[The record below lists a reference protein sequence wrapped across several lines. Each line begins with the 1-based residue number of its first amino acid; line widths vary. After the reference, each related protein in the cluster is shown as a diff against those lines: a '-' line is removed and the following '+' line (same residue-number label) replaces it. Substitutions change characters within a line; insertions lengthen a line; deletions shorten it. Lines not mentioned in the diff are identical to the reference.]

1 MTSEPKSRA
10 KAEGKTATKLPQLG
24 AMSEVAND
32 ALDAQE
38 CPSPTVEMQRCLS
51 TGFAPAKDY
60 VVVVE
65 GRQWKTPGLEAL
77 PGSLEEAMPGLIAN
91 SFEVECVRRHD
102 TKLLGF
108 DLFYHQRLQLV
119 EVSKVHKEGCIATW
133 NMANP
138 LAKVRRGC
146 FILRANNV
154 DFRPKAAQDVTTA
167 FAPHHR
173 MTLLMSAPPPHHG

>member
-1 MTSEPKSRA
+1 MTSEQQSEA
-10 KAEGKTATKLPQLG
+10 QAESSAATKLPHLG
-24 AMSEVAND
+24 VLSQVANE

-38 CPSPTVEMQRCLS
+38 CPSPTVEMQRCMS
-51 TGFAPAKDY
+51 TGFSPAKDY
-60 VVVVE
+60 VVLVE
-65 GRQWKTPGLEAL
+65 GRQLKTPGLEAL
-77 PGSLEEAMPGLIAN
+77 SCSLEEAMPTLIAN

-119 EVSKVHKEGCIATW
+119 EVSKVHQEGCIASW
-133 NMANP
+133 NSANP
-138 LAKVRRGC
+138 TAKVRRGC

-173 MTLLMSAPPPHHG
+173 MTLLMSAPPPNHG